1 MARTTHDVFSIWQS
15 FDNNVWEW
23 VILSEAHFCTTG
35 KSSLELVDARDK
47 RDVGVEV
54 FGNQF
59 LDEADC
65 VLPSDSILAEFE
77 SCVFDNCLQL
87 SLVVVCSAND
97 DDILTVLNGTDANFE
112 SVGSLEVVWVQNANH
127 DSFEC

>member
-1 MARTTHDVFSIWQS
+1 MIWT
-15 FDNNVWEW
+15 
-23 VILSEAHFCTTG
+23 EAHFCTTWE
-35 KSSLELVDARDK
+35 SSLELVDASEK

-59 LDEADC
+59 LGEADC
-65 VLPSDSILAEFE
+65 VLLCDSILAEFE
-77 SCVFDNCLQL
+77 SCVSDNCLLL

-112 SVGSLEVVWVQNANH
+112 SVGPLEVVWVQNANH

>member
-1 MARTTHDVFSIWQS
+1 MTRTTHDVFSIWQS
-15 FDNNVWEW
+15 FDNNVWELMIW
-23 VILSEAHFCTTG
+23 TEAHFCTTWE
-35 KSSLELVDARDK
+35 SSLELVDASDK

-65 VLPSDSILAEFE
+65 ILPFDSILAEFE
-77 SCVFDNCLQL
+77 SCVFDKSLLL
-87 SLVVVCSAND
+87 SLVVICSAND
-97 DDILTVLNGTDANFE
+97 NHILTVLNGTDANFE
-112 SVGSLEVVWVQNANH
+112 PVGSLEVVWVQNANH